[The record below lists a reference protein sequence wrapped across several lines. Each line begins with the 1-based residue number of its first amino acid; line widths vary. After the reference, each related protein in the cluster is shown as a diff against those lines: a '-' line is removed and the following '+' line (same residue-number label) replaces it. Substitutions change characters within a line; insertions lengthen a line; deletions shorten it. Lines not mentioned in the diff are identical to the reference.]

1 VEMLWGDA
9 GNSNFI
15 SSVFCYK
22 VVSAFFDEFQHFVKK
37 TVESAK
43 FHRNSI
49 KISKFPDFPTIFPT
63 KFQENQPRTSNKPR
77 TIQEPQNHQ
86 KIDSKSKNLRWWISK
101 IKLRNNLK
109 LVKDS

>member
-1 VEMLWGDA
+1 MLWGDA

-15 SSVFCYK
+15 SSVFYYEI
-22 VVSAFFDEFQHFVKK
+22 VTAFFDEFQHFVEK

-49 KISKFPDFPTIFPT
+49 KISNLPDFPTISP
-63 KFQENQPRTSNKPR
+63 KKSQGNQPRTSNKPR
-77 TIQEPQNHQ
+77 ITQEPQNHQ

-101 IKLRNNLK
+101 KKNSGII
-109 LVKDS
+109 